1 MSEVNKVVYAGVVL
15 LDLTADT
22 INENV
27 IIDGYTGHDAAG
39 NKITG
44 KLKIITVDEALDGT
58 SENPVQNKAIHAAL
72 NTIQTNLR
80 SAITDISVE
89 NNTLTWTKGDGTIG
103 SFDLGNIEWGE

>member
-44 KLKIITVDEALDGT
+44 KLKIITVDEELSDT
-58 SENPVQNKAIHAAL
+58 SENPVQNKAIYAAL
-72 NTIQTNLR
+72 NTMQTQLN
-80 SAITDISVE
+80 SAIVDISVSD
-89 NNTLTWTKGDGTIG
+89 NTLTWTKGDGTTG
-103 SFDLGNIEWGE
+103 SFDLGDIKWG